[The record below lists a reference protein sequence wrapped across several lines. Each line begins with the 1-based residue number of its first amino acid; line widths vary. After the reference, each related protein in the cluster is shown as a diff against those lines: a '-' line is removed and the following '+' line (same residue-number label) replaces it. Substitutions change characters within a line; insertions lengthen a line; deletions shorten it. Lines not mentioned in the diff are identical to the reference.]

1 MKVDG
6 QALVDKMRE
15 NFAQK
20 IAISE
25 QEIAML
31 QVQNDNLQHELNVLK
46 GKKE

>member
-6 QALVDKMRE
+6 
-15 NFAQK
+15 
-20 IAISE
+20 

-31 QVQNDNLQHELNVLK
+31 QVQNDNLQHKLNALK